1 MADDGKQGIWGALA
15 RSALNR
21 SLDYFPRPGMGGD
34 GTEAQAGRIIPMLG
48 QSTGKWSKVSE
59 PKGYELDDA
68 LDLAKA
74 SLDEVKAQTE
84 YQDAKA
90 SRLLTVTSFVGTLAG
105 LLFTVFTANYPFDR
119 IDPLGH
125 RSHIVPA
132 LAYLAFLLFVL
143 SALGGAL
150 VTFHA
155 TRTRFKYSATTA
167 AAQTSPKSFLFY
179 GSIVGVTPQTWADS
193 FVEIPVT
200 GAALRDLR
208 LEYLK
213 NYVSESY
220 LVAAKTADKLRFL
233 EPAQSLLSWALRFL
247 LVFAALFAVSALVLT
262 PTKPA
267 PEDQTAGARSEGSR
281 YQATGGIVEASRSSR
296 LARSARNP

>member
-1 MADDGKQGIWGALA
+1 MADNEKQGIWGALA

-21 SLDYFPRPGMGGD
+21 PLDYFPRPGKGGD
-34 GTEAQAGRIIPMLG
+34 ATEAQADRIIPVLG
-48 QSTGKWSKVSE
+48 QATGKWSKVTE
-59 PKGYELDDA
+59 PTGYELDDA

-74 SLDEVKAQTE
+74 SLAEVKAQTE

-105 LLFTVFTANYPFDR
+105 LLFNVFSANYPFDR
-119 IDPLGH
+119 LDPLAH

-132 LAYLAFLLFVL
+132 FAYLVFLLFVL

-155 TRTRFKYSATTA
+155 TRARFKYSATTA
-167 AAQTSPKSFLFY
+167 AAKTPPKSFLFY
-179 GSIVGVTPQTWADS
+179 GSIVGVTPRTWADS
-193 FVEIPVT
+193 FVETPVT
-200 GAALRDLR
+200 GASLRDLR

-247 LVFAALFAVSALVLT
+247 LAFAVLFAASALALA

-267 PEDQTAGARSEGSR
+267 PNDQKAGARTEESYE
-281 YQATGGIVEASRSSR
+281 QVTGDS
-296 LARSARNP
+296 